1 MALVF
6 AALFCLPTL
15 AAEGKDLSVN
25 TRDQIQI
32 LQEEKLARTPI
43 HKKLDSQ
50 LVYALRERRLGLAV
64 RGSFSL
70 KPALTVEPDGR
81 LLVDIRGRVSPGL
94 LGLIKQNGGIVI
106 SSFDRYDAIRALVPL
121 TAVETV
127 AAQNE
132 VRFVSP
138 AAKATT
144 NDGSSPEGNI
154 AHRASEARSVFH
166 VDGTGIKVGVLSDS
180 V

>member
-1 MALVF
+1 MNRLLTTVHPSLMRGAYSHSCRPTQLRGGKRGVKKTPSRICLPLLQRPVLRGHWLPHALRCCMALVF

-15 AAEGKDLSVN
+15 AAEEKDLSVN

-106 SSFDRYDAIRALVPL
+106 SS
-121 TAVETV
+121 
-127 AAQNE
+127 
-132 VRFVSP
+132 
-138 AAKATT
+138 
-144 NDGSSPEGNI
+144 
-154 AHRASEARSVFH
+154 
-166 VDGTGIKVGVLSDS
+166 
-180 V
+180 